1 MKARA
6 DHKLEAL
13 ATGLRRAV
21 MGENEADRVA
31 GVEAVLAVL
40 RPLLGQPTLPGGRRG
55 PKPRFDVE
63 WAEAQLLDLAI
74 ADPDG
79 LPKRQGDMAKRLL
92 ARFVAADLPQ
102 PSVAWALK
110 VVGAFYEKAA
120 LHEQESRQKFRADP
134 ALQILFESED
144 RFVACCRMRDRVD
157 EKWAKDMALH
167 EQFSSAADYLN
178 SILWR

>member
-1 MKARA
+1 MQS
-6 DHKLEAL
+6 
-13 ATGLRRAV
+13 
-21 MGENEADRVA
+21 A
-31 GVEAVLAVL
+31 GK
-40 RPLLGQPTLPGGRRG
+40 RG

-92 ARFVAADLPQ
+92 ARFVAANLPQ
-102 PSVAWALK
+102 PSVAWVLK
-110 VVGAFYEKAA
+110 VVGAFYRKAA
-120 LHEQESRQKFRADP
+120 LHEQESRQKFRADA
-134 ALQILFESED
+134 ALQILFEDEE

-157 EKWAKDMALH
+157 EKWAKDKTLH
-167 EQFSSAADYLN
+167 DRFATPAEYLN